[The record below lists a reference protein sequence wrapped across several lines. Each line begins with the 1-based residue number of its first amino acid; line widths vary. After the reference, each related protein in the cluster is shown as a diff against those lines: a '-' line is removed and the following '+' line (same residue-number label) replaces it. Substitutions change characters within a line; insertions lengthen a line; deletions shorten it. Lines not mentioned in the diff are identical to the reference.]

1 MHKEGNEQGIIYTLI
16 YWSVL
21 FTFTV
26 RVIKHP
32 VNISFLNKNIVQR
45 IIEAQ
50 SVLESKYNIGTRVLS
65 QNKIFALVRV
75 RVIKELVP
83 IFYSAI
89 KHRYPCFIS

>member
-1 MHKEGNEQGIIYTLI
+1 MHKEGNEQCIIYTLI

-21 FTFTV
+21 ITFTV
-26 RVIKHP
+26 RVIKQSCQYK
-32 VNISFLNKNIVQR
+32 ISKKT

-65 QNKIFALVRV
+65 QDKIFALVRV
-75 RVIKELVP
+75 RVIKVLVP

>member
-1 MHKEGNEQGIIYTLI
+1 MYYL
-16 YWSVL
+16 Y
-21 FTFTV
+21 
-26 RVIKHP
+26 
-32 VNISFLNKNIVQR
+32 VNILVRAFYFYSPRNQTSCQYKLSEKTIVQR
-45 IIEAQ
+45 IIEAH

-75 RVIKELVP
+75 RVIKVLVP